1 MRSAAGRTCA
11 RALLASAG
19 VNVRSDTDARPSY
32 EQRGADPGRL
42 AAWLAFVGFLIVL
55 AYAQRAEN
63 GAPDNDVFY
72 RYSTAISGIVVYAIM
87 LLVTLAIAGFD
98 RDRLALRR
106 PRSWALALGLG
117 VLMIVVVYIAIAVL
131 EPLLHGGE
139 EQGLTPDEWQPD
151 RAGAYVV
158 NGAVTV
164 VFVPFVE
171 ELLFRGV
178 GFSLLAPVGIW
189 IAIAGTGIA
198 FGLAHGLV
206 GGFVQI
212 ALLGCALAWLRSR
225 VGSVVPG
232 MLIHGTFN
240 LIGLVASVTIGG

>member
-55 AYAQRAEN
+55 AYTQRAEN

-117 VLMIVVVYIAIAVL
+117 VLMIVVVYMAIAVL
-131 EPLLHGGE
+131 EPLLPGDSWG
-139 EQGLTPDEWQPD
+139 QGQFAYWLLDHDANATPQDED
-151 RAGAYVV
+151 RIAAAAGDLPRCRAE
-158 NGAVTV
+158 AVAEIQLQHV
-164 VFVPFVE
+164 AARQ
-171 ELLFRGV
+171 LLDPR
-178 GFSLLAPVGIW
+178 APQS
-189 IAIAGTGIA
+189 AIRA
-198 FGLAHGLV
+198 V
-206 GGFVQI
+206 
-212 ALLGCALAWLRSR
+212 S
-225 VGSVVPG
+225 
-232 MLIHGTFN
+232 IH
-240 LIGLVASVTIGG
+240 AR